1 MIGKTGT
8 DSVVV
13 NGLADGVDAASP
25 VNAAR
30 VLADVPDAHFQER
43 AVLVVATAGNAVAK
57 AANASDSAVIVL
69 EAGARFS
76 NLFALYL
83 WIALEARWTRAE
95 SAVIAWLAVCVNT
108 ADVWQ
113 AAHVVALAVDAG
125 FLVGAV
131 VVMATALYAAVVV
144 TDESM

>member
-8 DSVVV
+8 DPVMVD
-13 NGLADGVDAASP
+13 GLADGVDAASP

-83 WIALEARWTRAE
+83 WIALEA
-95 SAVIAWLAVCVNT
+95 
-108 ADVWQ
+108 
-113 AAHVVALAVDAG
+113 
-125 FLVGAV
+125 
-131 VVMATALYAAVVV
+131 
-144 TDESM
+144 